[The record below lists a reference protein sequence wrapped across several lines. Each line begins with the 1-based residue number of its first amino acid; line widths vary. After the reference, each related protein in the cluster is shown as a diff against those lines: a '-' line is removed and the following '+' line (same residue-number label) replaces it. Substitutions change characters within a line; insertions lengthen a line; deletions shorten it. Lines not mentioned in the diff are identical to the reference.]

1 MAGGDLLIK
10 ENYHYARIPI
20 DRIVTGLCHIIVTHS
35 TDEDDAV
42 EEYFDNWGSVDS
54 IAITGAADAGSNR
67 TTLTTDGSHG
77 WTNGTVVWIDG
88 TTNYEGSWEIYTAA
102 SNTIRIETPYSSSQA
117 GTAYT
122 EGANDPPIGAQYSKP
137 YLGVQSVDPDR
148 GGYGLRLGDQDT
160 FLFNVSASC
169 HLAAAIQTG
178 GTTSTSGYDIDDSNT
193 WYTSIT
199 HPKCQSFVRSTLLS
213 RHNNAYGMAAN
224 FYKYGLETL
233 DQPARTFT
241 AATAGASNM
250 MHNGV
255 YSDEDENFAKSFS
268 TTDGHS
274 AGAVTNNNY
283 FTPVNDILFEAKH
296 RFNVTSNVH
305 LTSPSGHLGSPN
317 PTLYRLD
324 AHDTTFFN
332 LLAKIKLYAFD
343 KAGDRDVTEA
353 STGVTGGTVVTHFR
367 NRVNLYWQPFGET
380 SEIKFAKTEYTS

>member
-1 MAGGDLLIK
+1 MSGGDLLIG
-10 ENYHYARIPI
+10 ENYHYARVPI
-20 DRIVTGLCHIIVTHS
+20 DRIITGLCHIIVTHS

-42 EEYFDNWGSVDS
+42 EEYYDNWGSVSS

-67 TTLTTDGSHG
+67 TTLTTDGEHDWSSG
-77 WTNGTVVWIDG
+77 NVVWIDG
-88 TTNYEGSWEIYTAA
+88 TTNYEGSWEIYA
-102 SNTIRIETPYSSSQA
+102 SAPNAFRIETPFQSPDNQT
-117 GTAYT
+117 GTAYQ
-122 EGANDPPIGAQYSKP
+122 EGGDDPPIGAQYSKP
-137 YLGVQSVDPDR
+137 FLGVRTVDPDR

-169 HLAAAIQTG
+169 HLAAAVQTG
-178 GTTSTSGYDIDDSNT
+178 STTATSGYDIDDGNT

-224 FYKYGLETL
+224 FYKSGFETL
-233 DQPARTFT
+233 DHSAVTFT
-241 AATAGASNM
+241 AATINLGNM

-296 RFNVTSNVH
+296 RFNVTTN
-305 LTSPSGHLGSPN
+305 TKSGQPN
-317 PTLYRLD
+317 LYRLD

-343 KAGDRDVTEA
+343 KAGDRDVTEV

-367 NRVNLYWQPFGET
+367 NRVNLFWQPFGET
-380 SEIKFAKTEYTS
+380 SELKFGKTEYTS

>member
-1 MAGGDLLIK
+1 MAGGDLLYS
-10 ENYHYARIPI
+10 EHFHYARVPI

-42 EEYFDNWGSVDS
+42 EEYYDNWGTVSS

-77 WTNGTVVWIDG
+77 WSNGTVVWIDG
-88 TTNYEGSWEIYTAA
+88 TTNYEGAWEIYA
-102 SNTIRIETPYSSSQA
+102 SNPDEIRIETPFQSPDNQT

-137 YLGVQSVDPDR
+137 YLGVRSVDPDR

-169 HLAAAIQTG
+169 HCAAAIQTG
-178 GTTSTSGYDIDDSNT
+178 GTTTTSGYAIDDSNT

-213 RHNNAYGMAAN
+213 RHNSAYGMAAN
-224 FYKYGLETL
+224 FYKSGLATL
-233 DQPARTFT
+233 EHSAATYT
-241 AATAGASNM
+241 AATINAGNI

-255 YSDEDENFAKSFS
+255 YSDEGAKFEKSFS
-268 TTDGHS
+268 PTDDH
-274 AGAVTNNNY
+274 GALTNNNY
-283 FTPVNDILFEAKH
+283 FTPVNDILFEAHH
-296 RFNVTSNVH
+296 RFGVTTN
-305 LTSPSGHLGSPN
+305 TKGGSPN
-317 PTLYRLD
+317 LYRLD
-324 AHDTTFFN
+324 NHDATFFN
-332 LLAKIKLYAFD
+332 LLVKVKLYAFD
-343 KAGDRDVTEA
+343 KDGDRDVTEV

-367 NRVNLYWQPFGET
+367 NRVNIYWQPFGET
-380 SEIKFAKTEYTS
+380 SQIKFAKTPFTS

>member
-1 MAGGDLLIK
+1 MAGGDLLIG

-42 EEYFDNWGSVDS
+42 EEYYDNWGTVSS

-77 WTNGTVVWIDG
+77 WSNGTVVWIDG
-88 TTNYEGSWEIYTAA
+88 TTNYEGAWEIYTAA
-102 SNTIRIETPYSSSQA
+102 ADTIRIETPYSSSQT

-137 YLGVQSVDPDR
+137 YLGVRSVDPDR

-169 HLAAAIQTG
+169 HCAAAIQTG
-178 GTTSTSGYDIDDSNT
+178 GTTTTSGYEIDDSNT

-213 RHNNAYGMAAN
+213 RHNSAYGMAAN
-224 FYKYGLETL
+224 FYKSGLATL
-233 DQPARTFT
+233 EHSAATYT
-241 AATAGASNM
+241 AATINAGNI

-255 YSDEDENFAKSFS
+255 YSDEDDQFEKSFS
-268 TTDGHS
+268 PTDDH
-274 AGAVTNNNY
+274 GALTNNNY
-283 FTPVNDILFEAKH
+283 FTPVNDILFEAHH
-296 RFNVTSNVH
+296 RFGVTTN
-305 LTSPSGHLGSPN
+305 TKGGAPN
-317 PTLYRLD
+317 LYRLD
-324 AHDTTFFN
+324 NHDTTFFN
-332 LLAKIKLYAFD
+332 LLVKVKLYAFD
-343 KAGDRDVTEA
+343 KDGDRDVTEV

-367 NRVNLYWQPFGET
+367 NRVNIYWQPFGET
-380 SEIKFAKTEYTS
+380 SQIKFAKTPFTS

>member
-102 SNTIRIETPYSSSQA
+102 ADTIRIETPYSSSQT

-178 GTTSTSGYDIDDSNT
+178 ATTDTSGYDIDDSNT

-224 FYKYGLETL
+224 FYKSGITIL
-233 DQPARTFT
+233 DHSAATYT
-241 AATAGASNM
+241 AATKNAGTM
-250 MHNGV
+250 MHNGI
-255 YSDEDENFAKSFS
+255 YSDEDEKFEKSFS
-268 TTDGHS
+268 ESVGGDGHS
-274 AGAVTNNNY
+274 AGGVTNNNY
-283 FTPVNDILFEAKH
+283 FTPVNNILFEAKH
-296 RFNVTSNVH
+296 RFGVTVNEKD
-305 LTSPSGHLGSPN
+305 GSPN
-317 PTLYRLD
+317 LLRLD
-324 AHDTTFFN
+324 NHDTTFFN
-332 LLAKIKLYAFD
+332 LLVKVKLYAFD
-343 KAGDRDVTEA
+343 KDGDRDVTEV

-367 NRVNLYWQPFGET
+367 NRVNLFWQPFGET
-380 SEIKFAKTEYTS
+380 SELKFGKTEYTS